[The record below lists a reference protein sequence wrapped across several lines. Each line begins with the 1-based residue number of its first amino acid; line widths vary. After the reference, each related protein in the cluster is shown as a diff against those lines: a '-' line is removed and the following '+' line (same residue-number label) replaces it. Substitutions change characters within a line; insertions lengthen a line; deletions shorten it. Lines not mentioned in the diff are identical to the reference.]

1 MQWKKVVEAK
11 SSPDP
16 EVCWLAGYNATG
28 AQIDRYCPVCW
39 NLGSAD
45 GFTIAAPA
53 TTNIRL
59 AAGIVQETVGTAC
72 YTYRIQAYGVTYAKT
87 YGVATNFV
95 PGAQL
100 VLVNA
105 KTYLAYG
112 TDGEASAQIPCAFIA
127 LDTNATAT
135 ANSTGKVFVRLL

>member
-16 EVCWLAGYNATG
+16 EACWLAGYNNTG
-28 AQIDRYCPVCW
+28 KQIDRYCPVCW
-39 NLGSAD
+39 DLGSAD

-72 YTYRIQAYGVTYAKT
+72 YTYRIQAYGVSYAKT

-105 KTYLAYG
+105 KSYLAYG

-127 LDTNATAT
+127 LDTHST
-135 ANSTGKVFVRLL
+135 ANELSTRKVFVRLL